1 MAIGNECDQL
11 AIRYNSLLEWCKQ
24 WENY

>member
-11 AIRYNSLLEWCKQ
+11 AVRYNSLLEWCKQ